1 MTSVHTTAHPSP
13 PGPPGSEIYR
23 LTLPNTSGAAKVSR
37 DFVASLL
44 GVSRCGGLAGLVDD
58 ARLCVT
64 EVVANAHRHTA
75 TALIQV
81 HVAVGDE
88 RVTVAV
94 ADDDHWA
101 LPRCPEQRGGSCQ
114 PEGGR
119 GLLLVERVAAAWGT
133 RVLGEGVPYRKA
145 VWFTLGGDGGR
156 VRN

>member
-156 VRN
+156 VRS